1 MAGRRQE
8 KNKATALPLPPPQN
22 APERPENSEQ
32 QITAFLAIQLND
44 VKLWV
49 HLEGQASAK
58 KVGVANAEDLD
69 DLRPILQSKFRSLRS
84 VEQGDIQF
92 FVRKSHTNPLPPGTT
107 IEEIQANNTD
117 KVPLIVRYPLSND
130 TVDIEVTHIK
140 SHIKISLAHS
150 TGTWY
155 LLRAEAKE
163 KLEKLHGAEFY
174 FMDKNQKDRIVDDE
188 FKFNAL
194 VARTAPNDDGERL
207 IQLKAQLKGF
217 F

>member
-32 QITAFLAIQLND
+32 QITAFLAIQLNN

-130 TVDIEVTHIK
+130 TGTILFPTPIVAPVMLN
-140 SHIKISLAHS
+140 SLLSFCSRYRGYAHQES
-150 TGTWY
+150 YQNLSGSFHRY
-155 LLRAEAKE
+155 L
-163 KLEKLHGAEFY
+163 
-174 FMDKNQKDRIVDDE
+174 VPP
-188 FKFNAL
+188 
-194 VARTAPNDDGERL
+194 TS
-207 IQLKAQLKGF
+207 
-217 F
+217 